1 MFHVEQKRILKRM
14 DLKKEIREIQ
24 DYPKKGI
31 NFKDITTLI
40 RNKDALNFVIDS
52 IVDEFKEKEI
62 TKVVG
67 LEARGFI
74 FGGAIASRLNAG
86 FVPIR
91 KKNKLPAEVITETY
105 ELEYGTDRIEMH
117 VDGLAKDDVVLIH
130 DDLLATGG
138 TAYAA
143 LNLVK
148 KCGVKQVYFSF
159 VCDLEFIDTP
169 NKRALK
175 NYVTQVLVKYS

>member
-1 MFHVEQKRILKRM
+1 M

-40 RNKDALNFVIDS
+40 KNPEALNYVIDS
-52 IVDEFKEKEI
+52 IVNEFKAKGI

-74 FGGAIASRLNAG
+74 CGGAIASKLNAG

-91 KKNKLPAEVITETY
+91 KINKLPAEVISETY
-105 ELEYGTDRIEMH
+105 ELEYGIDTVEMH
-117 VDGLAKDDVVLIH
+117 FDAVNEKDVVLIH

-138 TAYAA
+138 SALAA
-143 LNLVK
+143 LKLLKQRGIK
-148 KCGVKQVYFSF
+148 KIFFSF
-159 VCDLEFIDTP
+159 IIDLQFIDTP
-169 NKRALK
+169 KKSEIFEYEN
-175 NYVTQVLVKYS
+175 QILVKYL

>member
-1 MFHVEQKRILKRM
+1 M
-14 DLKKEIREIQ
+14 DLKKQIREIQ
-24 DYPKKGI
+24 DYPKEGI

-40 RNKDALNFVIDS
+40 KNSEALNYVIDS
-52 IVDEFKEKEI
+52 IVNEYKGKGV

-86 FVPIR
+86 FVPVR
-91 KKNKLPAEVITETY
+91 KKNKLPAEVMSETY
-105 ELEYGTDRIEMH
+105 ELEYGNDRIEMH
-117 VDGLAKDDVVLIH
+117 IDGISKEDIVLIH

-138 TAYAA
+138 TAHAA
-143 LNLVK
+143 LRMVER
-148 KCGVKQVYFSF
+148 CGVEQIYFSF

-175 NYVTQVLVKYS
+175 NYMTQVLVKYS